1 MRCLNSNTGLREQGD
16 RQTLRFAVLHGTKDK
31 KPLEEKVPEGRLE
44 LPRGCP
50 HWILNLTIKTALRTR
65 FSLHVR
71 HYRCATA
78 CRKSSHS
85 YAFIRTY
92 ERYYSFA
99 EEPRR

>member
-50 HWILNLTIKTALRTR
+50 HWILNPARLPIPPLWHPQ
-65 FSLHVR
+65 S
-71 HYRCATA
+71 
-78 CRKSSHS
+78 
-85 YAFIRTY
+85 
-92 ERYYSFA
+92 
-99 EEPRR
+99 